1 MKLSSL
7 IPVILLIVVLLA
19 GSSCSCGGD
28 GGTPTPTPSPTP
40 TPTPT
45 GTPTAT
51 ATGTPTA
58 TPTGTPTGEYLEYI
72 DEENGFAILYPQG
85 WEMVAAEVALV
96 GFVAGEADIECA
108 PQFTVTMEELSEP
121 MSVDAW
127 FEELKGNYTA
137 AGGYIPISE
146 EALTVDGVAAIK
158 HVCSIDV
165 YEVAFHA
172 MLLYVVEDSN
182 GWIVFCP
189 CRSDCWSKYETT
201 FDTIVDSF
209 RLLD

>member
-7 IPVILLIVVLLA
+7 IPVILLIVILLV
-19 GSSCSCGGD
+19 GSSCSCGG
-28 GGTPTPTPSPTP
+28 GGETPTPTPGPTGTSTP
-40 TPTPT
+40 TPGPTGNATVTPT
-45 GTPTAT
+45 PVL
-51 ATGTPTA
+51 
-58 TPTGTPTGEYLEYI
+58 EYLEYI
-72 DEENGFAILYPQG
+72 DEENGFAIQYPQD
-85 WEMVAAEVALV
+85 WEMVAADMALI
-96 GFVAGEADIECA
+96 GFVGGEVDMECY
-108 PQFTVTMEELSEP
+108 PQFTVTVEELPEP
-121 MSVDAW
+121 VIVDAW

-165 YEVAFHA
+165 YEVVFQA

-189 CRSDCWSKYETT
+189 CRSDCWSQYETT
-201 FDTIVDSF
+201 FDTIVDSY

>member
-7 IPVILLIVVLLA
+7 IPVILLIVVLLV
-19 GSSCSCGGD
+19 GSSCSCGG
-28 GGTPTPTPSPTP
+28 GGETPTPTPGPTGTSTP
-40 TPTPT
+40 TPGPTGNATVTPT
-45 GTPTAT
+45 PVL
-51 ATGTPTA
+51 
-58 TPTGTPTGEYLEYI
+58 EYQEYI
-72 DEENGFAILYPQG
+72 DEENGFAIQYPQD
-85 WEMVAAEVALV
+85 WEMATTDMALIGFIGGEV
-96 GFVAGEADIECA
+96 DMECS
-108 PQFTVTMEELSEP
+108 PQFTVTVEELPEP
-121 MSVDAW
+121 VIVDAW

-158 HVCSIDV
+158 HVCSINV
-165 YEVAFHA
+165 YEVAFQA

-189 CRSDCWSKYETT
+189 CISDCWSKYETT
-201 FDTIVDSF
+201 FDTIVQSF

>member
-1 MKLSSL
+1 MKFSSL
-7 IPVILLIVVLLA
+7 ISIILLILVLLA
-19 GSSCSCGGD
+19 GSSCSCGGG
-28 GGTPTPTPSPTP
+28 GGTPTP
-40 TPTPT
+40 
-45 GTPTAT
+45 G
-51 ATGTPTA
+51 
-58 TPTGTPTGEYLEYI
+58 PTGTPTGGYLEYT

-85 WEMVAAEVALV
+85 WEMATTGALV
-96 GFVAGEADIECA
+96 SFGAGEADPMCA
-108 PQFTVTMEELSEP
+108 PQFSVTIAELSEP

-137 AGGYIPISE
+137 AGGYTPISE

-165 YEVAFHA
+165 YEVAFQS

-182 GWIVFCP
+182 GWIVFCA
-189 CRSDCWSKYETT
+189 CRGDCWSQYETT
-201 FDTIVDSF
+201 FDTIVGSF

>member
-7 IPVILLIVVLLA
+7 IPVILLIVILLV

-28 GGTPTPTPSPTP
+28 GGTPTHTPSPTP
-40 TPTPT
+40 TSTPTPT
-45 GTPTAT
+45 PG
-51 ATGTPTA
+51 
-58 TPTGTPTGEYLEYI
+58 PTGTATVTPTVTSTPVLEYLEYT
-72 DEENGFAILYPQG
+72 DEENGFAILYPNG
-85 WEMVAAEVALV
+85 WEMAAAEVALV

-108 PQFTVTMEELSEP
+108 PQFTVTMEELSQP
-121 MSVDAW
+121 VSVDAW

-146 EALTVDGVAAIK
+146 EALAVDGIPAIK

-165 YEVAFHA
+165 YEVAFQA

-201 FDTIVDSF
+201 FDTIVDSY

>member
-7 IPVILLIVVLLA
+7 IPVILLIVVLLV

-28 GGTPTPTPSPTP
+28 GGTPTPTPSPTGTP
-40 TPTPT
+40 TPTPSPT
-45 GTPTAT
+45 ANATVTPTV
-51 ATGTPTA
+51 TPT
-58 TPTGTPTGEYLEYI
+58 PILEYLEYI
-72 DEENGFAILYPQG
+72 DEENGFAILYPNG
-85 WEMVAAEVALV
+85 WEMAAAEVALV
-96 GFVAGEADIECA
+96 GFAAGVADIECA
-108 PQFTVTMEELSEP
+108 PQFTVTMEELSQP

-201 FDTIVDSF
+201 FDTIVDSY